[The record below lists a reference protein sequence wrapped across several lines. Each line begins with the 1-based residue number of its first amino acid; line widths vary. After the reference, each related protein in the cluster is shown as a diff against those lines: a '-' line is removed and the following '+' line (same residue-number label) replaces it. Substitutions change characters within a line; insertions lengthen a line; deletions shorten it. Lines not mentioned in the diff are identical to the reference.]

1 MCYIITMGKD
11 FDGSVLLNLNAGGD
25 NIKLGNNK
33 VIEHV
38 AYPTSGT
45 QNNFRQAL
53 NYIVEPHNG

>member
-1 MCYIITMGKD
+1 MGKD

-38 AYPTSGT
+38 TYPTSGT